1 MEGKALL
8 LISVESILT
17 TIKDMKMRIW
27 LGIGISVLIIIIVV
41 PAVVATR

>member
-1 MEGKALL
+1 VEGKASLL
-8 LISVESILT
+8 NSAELVLT
-17 TIKDMKMRIW
+17 HIKDMKMRIW